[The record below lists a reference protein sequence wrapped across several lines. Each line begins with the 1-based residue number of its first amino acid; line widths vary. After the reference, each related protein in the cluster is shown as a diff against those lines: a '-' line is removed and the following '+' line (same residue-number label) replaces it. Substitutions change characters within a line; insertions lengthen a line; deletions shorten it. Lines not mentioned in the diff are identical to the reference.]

1 MNFKKYIKAEQKI
14 ISSDLTHNEKTLMQC
29 LIIMANKFGKGD
41 DFFYLTDKDILK
53 CLGLSI
59 KSNNTVRKARNKLI
73 ELGYISFKAG
83 KSGSNSKYY
92 INWDN
97 IIGNEP
103 IIQIDEEET
112 F

>member
-41 DFFYLTDKDILK
+41 DYFYLTNEEILK

-59 KSNNTVRKARNKLI
+59 ESSKTMRAARKNLI
-73 ELGYISFKAG
+73 ELEYITFKSG
-83 KSGSNSKYY
+83 KSGSKSKYY

-97 IIGNEP
+97 IIGEEP

>member
-41 DFFYLTDKDILK
+41 DYFYLTNEEILK
-53 CLGLSI
+53 CLGLSTESSKTI
-59 KSNNTVRKARNKLI
+59 RASRNKLI
-73 ELGYISFKAG
+73 ELGYITYKAG
-83 KSGSNSKYY
+83 KSGSKSKYY

-97 IIGNEP
+97 IIGDEP